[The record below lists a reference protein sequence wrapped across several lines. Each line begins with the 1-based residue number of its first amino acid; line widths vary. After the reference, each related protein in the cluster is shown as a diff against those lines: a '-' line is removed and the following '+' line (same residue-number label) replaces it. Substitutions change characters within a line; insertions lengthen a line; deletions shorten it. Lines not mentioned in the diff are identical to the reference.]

1 MTSLITQAMKKLLDE
16 NNVRYASN
24 TLAGIIAVITSLL
37 ISIGYIIIYNI
48 IFSPVILVY
57 IVALII
63 LSWLCAMLGYDKV
76 MQTISQMKG

>member
-16 NNVRYASN
+16 NNVKYASN

-57 IVALII
+57 IIALMI

-76 MQTISQMKG
+76 MQTISQLKG